1 MGQEVSTVCP
11 VSLGFHIL
19 AILPVG
25 LAPEPPSLTA
35 HPTLERP
42 MPVTVTCECTNRFS
56 LKDEFSGR
64 MVKCP
69 SCGAAVRAGTTEF
82 TPDTQADPIF
92 GRDVFL
98 LRQQALRINE
108 RYNVSDDRGQPILF
122 VERPA
127 HFLRNMGAVLG
138 ALLAAVVWMSVMGA
152 VADGLGVGTAANVVG
167 FIGVLALVP
176 ILFVVGMSL
185 SKKRHVSFY
194 TSEDKA
200 VRVLEVLQDRK
211 LQLITRTYTLRD
223 ADGTELASFRKNY
236 LFNLFRRKWEVVSPD
251 GKVEWIAREDSI
263 ILSLVRRF
271 VPFMELL
278 RTNFIFQRAGSE
290 RIVGEFKRKL
300 TILDR
305 YVLDLTA
312 DRERAFDRRV
322 AVALGVML
330 DTGERR

>member
-1 MGQEVSTVCP
+1 
-11 VSLGFHIL
+11 
-19 AILPVG
+19 
-25 LAPEPPSLTA
+25 
-35 HPTLERP
+35 

-82 TPDTQADPIF
+82 TPETQADPIF

-127 HFLRNMGAVLG
+127 HFLRNIGALLG
-138 ALLAAVVWMSVMGA
+138 ALLAGFVWMTLVGA
-152 VADGLGVGTAANVVG
+152 VESALGSGTASSVVG
-167 FIGVLALVP
+167 LIGFLAVLPIIVCVAMAL
-176 ILFVVGMSL
+176 G
-185 SKKRHVSFY
+185 KKRHVSFY

-200 VRVLEVLQDRK
+200 VRVLEVIQDKK
-211 LQLITRTYTLRD
+211 LQFITRTYTLRD
-223 ADGTELASFRKNY
+223 AEGTELARFRKNY
-236 LFNLFRRKWEVVSPD
+236 LFNLVRRKWEVVSPD

-271 VPFMELL
+271 VPFAELL
-278 RTNFIFQRAGSE
+278 RTNFIFQPAGSE
-290 RIVGEFKRKL
+290 RIVGEFKRKM

-305 YVLDLTA
+305 YALDLTA
-312 DRERAFDRRV
+312 DRVRAFDRRV